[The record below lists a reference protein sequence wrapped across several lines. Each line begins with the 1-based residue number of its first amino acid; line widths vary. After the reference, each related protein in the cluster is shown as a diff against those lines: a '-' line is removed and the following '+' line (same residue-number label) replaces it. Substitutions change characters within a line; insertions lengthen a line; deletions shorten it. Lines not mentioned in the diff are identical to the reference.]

1 LATLIVAGGALAV
14 HGSPAYVIR
23 LVPGVPVEYVLWR
36 LAVNIWHAGLTITT
50 AEVVIAGAT
59 RTHRIHLHRR

>member
-1 LATLIVAGGALAV
+1 
-14 HGSPAYVIR
+14 
-23 LVPGVPVEYVLWR
+23 VPVEYVLWR